1 MLYWNVAADLCETRQ
16 TTSTNR
22 DRRQTKSCQIT
33 THTRPDTKVKQVS
46 KDAQDT
52 FKENYHEEEEFEALT
67 LSRTQPLLDPRIIL
81 SFDCESI
88 KQRVRDQN
96 I

>member
-1 MLYWNVAADLCETRQ
+1 MSDNQ
-16 TTSTNR
+16 K
-22 DRRQTKSCQIT
+22 Q
-33 THTRPDTKVKQVS
+33 KVKQVS

-52 FKENYHEEEEFEALT
+52 FKENYHEGFEALT

-88 KQRVRDQN
+88 KQTVRDQN